1 MNINQSYQQFLKELK
16 QSITQSRF
24 VAARFANREQIE
36 LYIRTGWRL
45 SQKIASEK
53 WGAKVI
59 DQLASDLQ
67 KELPGLRGFSYR
79 NLMKMKQFAEEY
91 KSFEFLPL
99 LTVETGTVDATEI
112 LPLLTAE
119 LDLNIL
125 TKHLFDISFTHHIL
139 LLTKCK
145 NLEERFFY
153 IAQAATQYWS
163 VLMLDHKIDEGLF
176 RHQGKLPNNFDNT
189 VSRELKETALQ
200 VFQDEYLWDFM
211 SLDGEENERAIENE
225 IVSNIRKFILGL
237 GKGFSFIGNQY
248 RLEVD
253 GQEFFIDLLFFNRH
267 LQALVIF
274 ELKRGAFKPEYA
286 GQLNFYLNVLDDK
299 VKLPQENPSIGIIIC
314 KEKSNTVVEYAF
326 KSIDNAMG
334 TIGELFFLAGGLFKL
349 FNRLIYTLTANFA
362 TPLHLRHSCFMLF

>member
-16 QSITQSRF
+16 QSITQSRY

-36 LYIRTGWRL
+36 LYIRTGCRL
-45 SQKIASEK
+45 SQKIALEK
-53 WGAKVI
+53 WGSKVI
-59 DQLASDLQ
+59 DQLAADLQ

-99 LTVETGTVDATEI
+99 PTAETGTVDATEI
-112 LPLLTAE
+112 LPLATAE

-125 TKHLFDISFTHHIL
+125 SKYFFDISFTHHIL
-139 LLTKCK
+139 LLNKCK
-145 NLEERFFY
+145 NIEERFFY

-163 VLMLDHKIDEGLF
+163 VSMLDHKINEGLF
-176 RHQGKLPNNFDNT
+176 RHQGRLPNNFGNT
-189 VSRELKETALQ
+189 VSKELKETTLQ

-211 SLDGEENERAIENE
+211 SLDGEENERGIENE
-225 IVSNIRKFILGL
+225 IVSNIRKFILDL

-299 VKLPQENPSIGIIIC
+299 VKLPHENPSIGIIIC

-334 TIGELFFLAGGLFKL
+334 AATFKTVRSVPNEMKGILPDADKLSELLE
-349 FNRLIYTLTANFA
+349 
-362 TPLHLRHSCFMLF
+362 